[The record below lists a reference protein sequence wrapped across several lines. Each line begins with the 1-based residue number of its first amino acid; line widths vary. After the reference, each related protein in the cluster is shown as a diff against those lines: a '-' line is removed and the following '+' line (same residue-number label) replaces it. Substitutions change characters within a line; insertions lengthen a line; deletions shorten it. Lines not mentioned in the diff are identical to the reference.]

1 MLEGQEIILSS
12 GEVEGAEAGGG
23 AEGVVAVMR
32 EERGGARRVRRR

>member
-12 GEVEGAEAGGG
+12 GEVEGAEAGEG

-32 EERGGARRVRRR
+32 EERGGDRRVRKR